1 MSIITIQWSRR
12 HLIGRN
18 GKANIKDYPAPGRIS
33 RNVHISGNLKS
44 VQTTA
49 KEREKIKE
57 CIIEE
62 KKGITV
68 YKIELAE
75 KEES

>member
-1 MSIITIQWSRR
+1 MQYISNDRHPIVLPKGFKKNPSKERIQFDR
-12 HLIGRN
+12 
-18 GKANIKDYPAPGRIS
+18 
-33 RNVHISGNLKS
+33 
-44 VQTTA
+44 
-49 KEREKIKE
+49 EREKIKE